1 MSLQQEMDFGTSYGR
16 MSPAS
21 SQPKTMHSVASL
33 PDLWEQMIPSCRQSD
48 GRVTVW
54 FLDRKDGPRG
64 LSKMP
69 NFSDWPND
77 ASVSSL
83 SQILET
89 EQIPQRFYS
98 SQKACSGILRRAE
111 RRGKKLPPQLAHALQ
126 AVAGLEQTSI

>member
-1 MSLQQEMDFGTSYGR
+1 MNLQQEMDFGMSSGR
-16 MSPAS
+16 MFSVF
-21 SQPKTMHSVASL
+21 SQPKTTLSDASL
-33 PDLWEQMIPSCRQSD
+33 PDLWAQMIPSCRQSD
-48 GRVTVW
+48 GQVTVW

-89 EQIPQRFYS
+89 VQIPQRF
-98 SQKACSGILRRAE
+98 I
-111 RRGKKLPPQLAHALQ
+111 
-126 AVAGLEQTSI
+126 